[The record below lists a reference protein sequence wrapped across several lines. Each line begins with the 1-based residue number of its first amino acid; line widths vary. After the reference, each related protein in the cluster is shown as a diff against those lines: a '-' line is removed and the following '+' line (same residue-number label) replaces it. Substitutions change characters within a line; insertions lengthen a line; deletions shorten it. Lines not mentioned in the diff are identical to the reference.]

1 MISRG
6 IRTTMVLIVG
16 VVVLLVQS
24 ILIYVVASSIFKSDV
39 DSKEHEMKIMVNNI
53 AKSAIDFGKM
63 QSELVRGASNMPMLR
78 DALIAKTP
86 SAEAE
91 AIVSAMSRAS
101 ENVNSFYIFDTSGK
115 QLILMVQGKPSKLN
129 DLADREYVK
138 AALAGKDG
146 YSSTPLKSI
155 ATGNL
160 IVSVTAPITDAS
172 GRVLGGVGMSYR
184 LDGLIANYI
193 QSTRMG
199 KTGYSFILSPK
210 GVVIGH
216 PSGERLMQDISGEP
230 GIADMLAS
238 PKGEGS
244 YLRDGALRKAVWTRI
259 PDWNWVIG
267 FSMDVKEIEAPAV
280 SERNFMIIMGCAAIL
295 ALLAVTLLSLE
306 KVVVKPL
313 KRLEEYASSVAAG
326 NLDSTLSLTQKNEI
340 GKLADSLRTMV
351 ASLKGKIA
359 EADEKTR
366 LAGEESARAAKAG
379 EEAEAARLE
388 AERAKS
394 EGMLQAA
401 ARLEDVVEILS
412 SASEELSAQVEQST
426 RGSEEQSAR
435 VGETASSMEEMNAT
449 VLEVARNAG
458 EAANAAENA
467 KTKAEGGADIVTRVI
482 KGIGDVQT
490 QALGLKTDM
499 TTLGQQAEGI
509 GRVLNVISDIAD
521 QTNLLALNAAIEAA
535 RAGEAGRGFAVVAD
549 EVRKLAEK
557 TMTATKEVG
566 DAIRAIQDGTRK
578 NVGNVEQAVTAI
590 DGATDLA
597 WQAGESLKG
606 IVSLVDTTSEQ
617 VRSIATAAE
626 QQSATSEEIN
636 RSIEAVSRISSET
649 ADAMRQS
656 ARAVGELAEQAQAL
670 KGLIAD
676 MKSESGTPALASGT
690 PGRRPALP
698 GGRA

>member
-1 MISRG
+1 MVSRG
-6 IRTTMVLIVG
+6 IRTTMVLIIG

-24 ILIYVVASSIFKSDV
+24 VLICVVANSIFKETV
-39 DSKEHEMKIMVNNI
+39 DSKEHEMDIMVDTI
-53 AKSAIDFGKM
+53 AKSAADFGRM
-63 QSELVRGASNMPMLR
+63 QMELVRATSNIPILREMLLSGKGL
-78 DALIAKTP
+78 D
-86 SAEAE
+86 EAT

-101 ENVNSFYIFDTSGK
+101 QNVNSFYVFDTQGK
-115 QLILMVQGKPSKLN
+115 QLVLMTQGKPSKLN

-138 AALAGKDG
+138 AALAGRGGD
-146 YSSTPLKSI
+146 SSMPLKSI

-160 IVSVTAPITDAS
+160 IVSVTSPIFDES
-172 GRVLGGVGMSYR
+172 GKVLGGVGMSYR
-184 LDGLIANYI
+184 LDRLIADYI
-193 QSTRMG
+193 ESTRVG
-199 KTGYSFILSPK
+199 KTGYPFILSPK
-210 GVVIGH
+210 GVVVGH
-216 PSGERLMQDISGEP
+216 PNPERLMQDISGEP
-230 GIADMLAS
+230 GIAAMLSS
-238 PKGEGS
+238 PKGEEA
-244 YLRDGALRKAVWTRI
+244 YMRDGKLRKAVWTRV

-267 FSMDVKEIEAPAV
+267 FSMDAEEIEAPAV
-280 SERNFMIIMGCAAIL
+280 AQRNFMMMMGAM
-295 ALLAVTLLSLE
+295 AVLMLMAVSLFALE
-306 KVVVKPL
+306 KVVVRPL
-313 KRLEEYASSVAAG
+313 KQLEEYASGVAAG
-326 NLDSTLSLTQKNEI
+326 NLDSSLSLKLRNEI

-366 LAGEESARAAKAG
+366 LAGEESARAARAS
-379 EEAEAARLE
+379 EEADAARQA
-388 AERAKS
+388 AERARA

-401 ARLEDVVEILS
+401 AKLEDVVDILS
-412 SASEELSAQVEQST
+412 SASEELSAQIEQSS
-426 RGSEEQSAR
+426 RGAEEQSGR
-435 VGETASSMEEMNAT
+435 VGETATAMEEMNAT

-458 EAANAAENA
+458 EAAAAAENA
-467 KTKAEGGADIVTRVI
+467 RQQAESGAEIVARVI

-499 TTLGQQAEGI
+499 TTLGRQAEGI

-557 TMTATKEVG
+557 TMTATSEVG

-578 NVGNVEQAVTAI
+578 NVGNVEQAVSAI

-597 WQAGESLKG
+597 GQAGESLKG
-606 IVSLVDTTSEQ
+606 IVALVETTSGQ

-649 ADAMRQS
+649 SDAMRQS

-670 KGLIAD
+670 KGLIGE
-676 MKSESGTPALASGT
+676 MKDESGAAAIPTA
-690 PGRRPALP
+690 GRRPALP